1 MLLEH
6 RKADEQMTLADFRR
20 LQSIT
25 EEWGNT
31 EKKSQMSYLSS
42 QRYLYITQRSL
53 EYEKVDEWM
62 STDIETDHRT
72 HISQKMWKRK
82 AL

>member
-1 MLLEH
+1 
-6 RKADEQMTLADFRR
+6 
-20 LQSIT
+20 
-25 EEWGNT
+25 
-31 EKKSQMSYLSS
+31 MSYLSS

-62 STDIETDHRT
+62 STDIEIDHRT